1 MSAAGAGNT
10 TAMSFVDLPPGGRL
24 PRSTALD
31 EELFVV
37 VAGTAE
43 VEVGDQRSH
52 VARGG
57 VALVPRGASREVRN
71 AGVGPLRLMAVPR
84 P

>member
-1 MSAAGAGNT
+1 V
-10 TAMSFVDLPPGGRL
+10 SFLDLPPGGRL
-24 PRSTALD
+24 PRTTAID

-37 VAGTAE
+37 VDGTAE
-43 VEVGDQRSH
+43 VSVGDRRSR

-57 VALVPRGASREVRN
+57 VALVPRGVSREVRN
-71 AGVGPLRLMAVPR
+71 AGMGPLRLMAVPR

>member
-1 MSAAGAGNT
+1 MSLH
-10 TAMSFVDLPPGGRL
+10 DLPPGERL
-24 PRSTALD
+24 PRTTAMD

-43 VEVGDQRSH
+43 VLVGDRRSQ

-57 VALVPRGASREVRN
+57 VAVVPRGAAREVRN
-71 AGVGPLRLMAVPR
+71 AGMGPLRLMAVPR